1 MNAIQTTN
9 SAVHPPQQ
17 DPGGLSKELW
27 EHFYPRD
34 FVATLFAYLKDH
46 RTFFDEVFREQ
57 WERKLKPIPFFF
69 ASFSIV
75 LLISLVFPSVNP
87 FYIDEKATA
96 LSWVDIYNALDQD
109 KRYEFIGAFGLE
121 EASQEEDIALRTEAL
136 QMRLQQALDLQG
148 IAVTGEHLQSYLQQN
163 GHEALAMRIENMIL
177 KSKSENK
184 VNEFISNE
192 VMSTVLLSILLIYMW
207 IVGKIFHRFL
217 KVPHRTQKET
227 IYVYLYNYSAFILLN
242 IPAAFV
248 NNKTFVRN
256 MVENPLLM
264 MIFALFFLTVSVYA
278 FVKNLKVF
286 RYTHNVGFGRFM
298 WAGLKAGLVVLTL
311 GVPLLFMS
319 SSEKNRKEKASNRF
333 QRVLIGIAIVVGI
346 FVLLY
351 WYGTTIEDGSESTE
365 SSGIVKTSAMLEEK
379 FENGSEPVKPRESV
393 KTNARLEEK
402 IEDDSESMKPRERI
416 QTNAMLEEKVEDD
429 SEPMKPREGVQ
440 TSAIML
446 EEKIL
451 GIWYSEIQEIISE
464 PEGTV
469 SVRGTTEYL
478 RNGTSTTVGEMALR
492 AYTPEGEE
500 FEIMYSFMVSGEW
513 MLYEQKLVEKMV
525 DMKTM
530 PKYLEMNE
538 ERIDLQYLV
547 PAQHAQLPKIEDM
560 IPMGISEEYEIIEMG
575 ATVMKVKS
583 RDSLGN
589 EKIIVNYKRDKP
601 FISE

>member
-9 SAVHPPQQ
+9 PAVHPPQQ

-46 RTFFDEVFREQ
+46 RKFFDEVFREQ

-87 FYIDEKATA
+87 FYIDEEATA
-96 LSWVDIYNALDQD
+96 LSWVDIYNALDNEE
-109 KRYEFIGAFGLE
+109 RNEFLGALGLE
-121 EASQEEDIALRTEAL
+121 EASQKDDILLRTEAM
-136 QMRLQQALDLQG
+136 QTRLQEALDLKG
-148 IAVTGEHLQSYLQQN
+148 NAITGEHLQSYLQQN
-163 GHEALAMRIENMIL
+163 EYKSLAIRIENMVL
-177 KSKSENK
+177 KSKSEANE
-184 VNEFISNE
+184 VNELMSNE
-192 VMSTVLLSILLIYMW
+192 MISTLILIIMLIYLW

-217 KVPHRTQKET
+217 KVSHRTPKET
-227 IYVYLYNYSAFILLN
+227 VYVYLYNYSAFILLN
-242 IPAAFV
+242 IPASFAGRI
-248 NNKTFVRN
+248 KDP
-256 MVENPLLM
+256 ML
-264 MIFALFFLTVSVYA
+264 ALFFVLFSLTVVVYA

-286 RYTHNVGFGRFM
+286 RYTHNIGFGRLM
-298 WAGLKAGLVVLTL
+298 WATIKAGLVVLTL
-311 GVPLLFMS
+311 GLPLLFMS
-319 SSEKNRKEKASNRF
+319 SEKKQNEKASNHRF

-393 KTNARLEEK
+393 KTNARLEE
-402 IEDDSESMKPRERI
+402 RI
-416 QTNAMLEEKVEDD
+416 EDD
-429 SEPMKPREGVQ
+429 SEPMKPRESVKTSARLEEKIEDDSEPMKPRERIQ

-451 GIWYSEIQEIISE
+451 GIWYFEIQETISE

-469 SVRGTTEYL
+469 NVRGTTEYL
-478 RNGTSTTVGEMALR
+478 RNGTSTTVGEIALR

-500 FEIMYSFMVSGEW
+500 FEIMYSFMASGEW
-513 MLYEQKLVEKMV
+513 MLHEQKLVEKLI
-525 DMKTM
+525 DMKTR

-538 ERIDLQYLV
+538 ERIDLQYLD
-547 PAQHAQLPKIEDM
+547 PAQRAQLPKIEDM
-560 IPMGISEEYEIIEMG
+560 IPKGISEESEIIEIG
-575 ATVMKVKS
+575 ANVMRVKS
-583 RDSLGN
+583 RDSQGN
-589 EKIIVNYKRDKP
+589 EKTIVNYKRDKP
-601 FISE
+601 FISK